1 MSDAA
6 VPRWALVAAP
16 LGLFILWSNSFIAI
30 GYLLGSDHAEAQFTW
45 IGLTAARFLLIAPVC
60 AAYCFLRRRRESL
73 RILRTHPRRLLAS
86 GLLAVPAYNLAL
98 YYGQGH
104 GIPAP
109 IASLTTALLPLMVIV
124 LAGVFLHER
133 ITRRHLAGFAI
144 SVVGMSIVAS
154 AGKATQGQAYPLLVV
169 VTALAPL
176 SWSLYSVL
184 ARPLAGRVDPLVW
197 TYLAITLGSLF
208 LLPLLPGPVWG
219 QWSALSGPGWLALV
233 YLSLPC
239 TVLGFAVW
247 TWLLKHLPASTV
259 GLTVFLNPPLTTVS
273 KLALGALVPSVFVF
287 TVGGRDVA
295 GGILALLG
303 LGIAVFPLRRRRS
316 LGAGTPGSPAP
327 PGPVPP
333 DPAAG

>member
-1 MSDAA
+1 MSAAA
-6 VPRWALVAAP
+6 VPRWALGAAA
-16 LGLFILWSNSFIAI
+16 LGLFLLWSNSFIAI
-30 GYLLGSDHAEAQFTW
+30 SYLLGGDRTEAQFTW
-45 IGLTAARFLLIAPVC
+45 VGLTAARFLLIAPIC
-60 AAYCFLRRRRESL
+60 AVYCLVRRRREAV
-73 RILRTHPRRLLAS
+73 RILRAHPRRLLAS
-86 GLLAVPAYNLAL
+86 GLLAVPGYNLAL

-133 ITRRHLAGFAI
+133 ITRRHLAGFGI
-144 SVVGMSIVAS
+144 SVLGMGIVAS
-154 AGKATQGQAYPLLVV
+154 AGKGTMGHAYPLLVV
-169 VTALAPL
+169 ITALAPL

-184 ARPLAGRVDPLVW
+184 ARPLAGRVDSLVW
-197 TYLAITLGSLF
+197 TYLAITVGSVF
-208 LLPLLPGPVWG
+208 LLPLLPGPVWR
-219 QWSALSGPGWLALV
+219 QWTALSGPGWVALV

-287 TVGGRDVA
+287 SVGGRDIL
-295 GGILALLG
+295 GGTLALVG
-303 LGIAVFPLRRRRS
+303 LGIAVLPIRRRRGIVP
-316 LGAGTPGSPAP
+316 GAAAPA
-327 PGPVPP
+327 VPP
-333 DPAAG
+333 AAIPPDHAG